1 MTQEEK
7 QQLLAGMFQ
16 GADLR
21 GAQVIAV
28 NEGTIIYHNHR
39 GGSDEKKAGTY
50 TDEQLARAL
59 ENIVGK
65 GKAIDSKQ
73 KWAGVLWLLR
83 WNCNYPM
90 NARLACERI
99 GSLPF
104 SKELEYSCDYNN
116 VRPLT
121 TLSFLNEDPNHLDAV
136 KYSKTDEQAF
146 FQLRS
151 VVIALKDELQ
161 KE

>member
-7 QQLLAGMFQ
+7 INILQSLAGSGM
-16 GADLR
+16 
-21 GAQVIAV
+21 QVGQLIIG
-28 NEGTIIYHNHR
+28 NEGTINYHDHR
-39 GGSDEKKAGTY
+39 GGSGEKKTCTY

-59 ENIVGK
+59 ENIVGR

-83 WNCNYPM
+83 WNCNYPT

-99 GSLPF
+99 GNLPF